1 MSTTTRPD
9 RVTGSPLRVAMA
21 AVLLLQATPGCAD
34 RNAYPSPC
42 TSVPV
47 TVLEA
52 RRQTLRADPAPPA
65 LIDVDPESD
74 TRIEI
79 GFDDMEADLAV
90 RIREVPMSATGAMA
104 LRDAV
109 RSATGRRTSCGTV
122 AASTGSPCSTTKR
135 ATRPARPADSGSSPT
150 ATCSTTTARRIR
162 QADRGTGRGL
172 AANARRQSINRFRCA
187 RSPRASREST
197 FRSSALPL
205 SRRRKGPR
213 GRTRSA
219 SS

>member
-1 MSTTTRPD
+1 
-9 RVTGSPLRVAMA
+9 MA

-104 LRDAV
+104 LRDVV
-109 RSATGRRTSCGTV
+109 RSARRRGEVVDARELTV
-122 AASTGSPCSTTKR
+122 DATASTGTRLAQIALLHEAKALLAR
-135 ATRPARPADSGSSPT
+135 ALRDGT
-150 ATCSTTTARRIR
+150 AHVVR
-162 QADRGTGRGL
+162 DGRGIDRITVQYYEASDPTGKTRGL
-172 AANARRQSINRFRCA
+172 RFIADGDVLHDYCA
-187 RSPRASREST
+187 TDPA
-197 FRSSALPL
+197 
-205 SRRRKGPR
+205 G
-213 GRTRSA
+213 
-219 SS
+219 

>member
-104 LRDAV
+104 LRDVV
-109 RSATGRRTSCGTV
+109 RSARRRGEVVDARELTV
-122 AASTGSPCSTTKR
+122 DATASTGTRLAQIALLHEAKALLAR
-135 ATRPARPADSGSSPT
+135 ALRDGT
-150 ATCSTTTARRIR
+150 AHVVR
-162 QADRGTGRGL
+162 DGRGIDRITVQYYEASDPTGKTSGL
-172 AANARRQSINRFRCA
+172 RFIADGDVLHDYCA
-187 RSPRASREST
+187 TDPA
-197 FRSSALPL
+197 
-205 SRRRKGPR
+205 G
-213 GRTRSA
+213 
-219 SS
+219 